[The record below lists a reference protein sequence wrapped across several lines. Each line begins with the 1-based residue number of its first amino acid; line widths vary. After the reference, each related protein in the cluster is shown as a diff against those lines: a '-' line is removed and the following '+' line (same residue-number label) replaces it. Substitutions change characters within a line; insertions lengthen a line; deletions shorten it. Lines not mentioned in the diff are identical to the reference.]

1 MLFTAS
7 EADVKQ
13 SNVKTTQHQPKPH
26 GSWTQQLGESSR
38 LFILIWEPPLKAA
51 LSVSSVNTQV
61 DLSFCYC
68 LRTLTAFFF
77 VFLIFI

>member
-13 SNVKTTQHQPKPH
+13 SNVKKTQHQPKPH
-26 GSWTQQLGESSR
+26 GSCTQQLGESSR

-51 LSVSSVNTQV
+51 VSQCLLSTP
-61 DLSFCYC
+61 
-68 LRTLTAFFF
+68 R
-77 VFLIFI
+77 